1 MPENNKRQ
9 TAYKIKIKDLLEGN
23 YVVEDGWKPNYVI
36 TPYNLRVSR
45 VNLVGVVLEKIQT
58 GEAGKQE
65 TVIIDDGS
73 GKIGLRS
80 FEENKML
87 SILQIGDMI
96 AVIGRPREYG
106 SEKYIVPEI
115 IKQIKDKKWIEVRKL
130 EHMKIYSKLP
140 RINQEEINV
149 QHQDNALLDASKE
162 EIITDDTNEK
172 VETTSIEKVIQ
183 TIKELD
189 SGDGADIE
197 EVKKGSDVTNSEEVL
212 DMLLKRGDLFTIR
225 PGRVKILE

>member
-1 MPENNKRQ
+1 MDKSWKKDAKRRV
-9 TAYKIKIKDLLEGN
+9 AD
-23 YVVEDGWKPNYVI
+23 VVED
-36 TPYNLRVSR
+36 
-45 VNLVGVVLEKIQT
+45 
-58 GEAGKQE
+58 
-65 TVIIDDGS
+65 
-73 GKIGLRS
+73 
-80 FEENKML
+80 
-87 SILQIGDMI
+87 
-96 AVIGRPREYG
+96 
-106 SEKYIVPEI
+106 I
-115 IKQIKDKKWIEVRKL
+115 IK
-130 EHMKIYSKLP
+130 MT
-140 RINQEEINV
+140 
-149 QHQDNALLDASKE
+149 SKE